1 MYTISEPTTVFGL
14 SELRTKFKELLV
26 ALGTTKVV
34 LALRNKPFAVLV
46 PFERY
51 QQLEAMADALEDQV
65 LGKIAERRHAQK
77 VQYVGLEAAKKRAL
91 RQTGRGRAGHQDRR
105 ATR

>member
-1 MYTISEPTTVFGL
+1 MYTISGPTTIFGL

-51 QQLEAMADALEDQV
+51 QQLEAMANAMKDQV
-65 LGKIAERRHAQK
+65 LGEVAKQRHAQK
-77 VQYVGLEAAKKRAL
+77 VQYVGLEAAKKRVL
-91 RQTGRGRAGHQDRR
+91 R
-105 ATR
+105 